1 MRSAD
6 ARNPLSA
13 AQVLENHVL
22 NEGVGAVSA
31 KSHTIQKFNCL
42 HPLFFGST
50 FLDDDV
56 DEITSYTCA
65 CPSS

>member
-1 MRSAD
+1 MRSAGD
-6 ARNPLSA
+6 RNPLSA

-31 KSHTIQKFNCL
+31 KSHTVQKFNCL
-42 HPLFFGST
+42 HPLFFWST
-50 FLDDDV
+50 FVDDV

>member
-1 MRSAD
+1 MRSAGD
-6 ARNPLSA
+6 RNPLSA

-31 KSHTIQKFNCL
+31 KATIQNFNLL
-42 HPLFFGST
+42 HPVWST
-50 FLDDDV
+50 FLDDV

>member
-1 MRSAD
+1 MRSAGD
-6 ARNPLSA
+6 RNPLSA

-31 KSHTIQKFNCL
+31 KATIQKFNL
-42 HPLFFGST
+42 LWST
-50 FLDDDV
+50 FLDDV